1 MNTAS
6 PAFSRTNSTLQPEA
20 KIGWFPTT
28 HWTTVLSASSQLSP
42 QAGEALERL
51 CAAYWYPLYAYVR
64 RKGHPPEDAE
74 DLTQQFFLRL
84 LQGNR
89 LALAEPARG
98 RFRTFLLTALNHFL
112 INEWIKGGR
121 EKRGG
126 DIDFLPLYTENPE
139 NIYAAEPADDC
150 TPETAYERRW
160 AAAVMSHA
168 FDRLKADYSGDRAR
182 LLDALKPFVWGEKSQ
197 ASQAEIAGALG
208 LNPGAVRTAIHRLRR
223 SYRELLRAEIAQTVA
238 TPEEVNDELR
248 HLIAIVSNVP
258 L

>member
-1 MNTAS
+1 M
-6 PAFSRTNSTLQPEA
+6 NSTLEPGA
-20 KIGWFPTT
+20 KIAVFPTT

-42 QAGEALERL
+42 QAGEALEKL

-64 RKGHPPEDAE
+64 GKGHPREDAE

-89 LALAEPARG
+89 LALPEQARG
-98 RFRTFLLTALNHFL
+98 RFRSFLLTALNNFL
-112 INEWIKGGR
+112 INEWIKGNR

-126 DIDFLPLYTENPE
+126 AIEFLPLHTENPE
-139 NIYAAEPADDC
+139 DIYAAEPADDC

-160 AAAVMSHA
+160 AATVMRRA
-168 FDRLKADYSGDRAR
+168 FDRLKEYYSGERA
-182 LLDALKPFVWGEKSQ
+182 LFDALKPFVWGEKSHVP
-197 ASQAEIAGALG
+197 QAEIAGALG
-208 LNPGAVRTAIHRLRR
+208 MNSGAVRTAIHRMKRR
-223 SYRELLRAEIAQTVA
+223 YHEFLRAEIAQTVA
-238 TPEEVNDELR
+238 TPQEVEDELR